1 MTSITVHRIILKKGD
16 HQIFCVR
23 KTLLAQHKLYMHA
36 WNDSIIAFLYIIAK
50 AESEDDVC
58 AISGCDRM
66 RAEGAYCS
74 KEHKHEDGKYAYMHL
89 FIYLIPV
96 DILYIYI

>member
-1 MTSITVHRIILKKGD
+1 
-16 HQIFCVR
+16 
-23 KTLLAQHKLYMHA
+23 MHA

-74 KEHKHEDGKYAYMHL
+74 KEHKHEDGKYTCIYYL
-89 FIYLIPV
+89 F
-96 DILYIYI
+96 DISRHSLYIHLVTNTIIISTLKNFIRYICIHTYILKGS